1 MSNMTNKK
9 ETATKAPRLS
19 KKVLLRE
26 IAERNDLFNFNALE
40 RTSIQNLKVIR
51 DLLVQIEAAS

>member
-1 MSNMTNKK
+1 MTNKK

>member
-1 MSNMTNKK
+1 MTNKK
-9 ETATKAPRLS
+9 ETAAKAPRLS